1 MTNRPGTFLGLLL
14 CVLITSHIT
23 WAQFSQ
29 PANKVWKFGR
39 YAGINFG
46 TTPPTPFQ
54 TGIPIASMEGAASI
68 CDANGNFLFHTEG
81 TNIWNANDVLM
92 PHGTGLTSFPNNP
105 TVSTSQSAVIVPVPD
120 SAGQYFVFSLPEWS
134 FSASFGK
141 LFMNKVKMSLNN
153 GLGDVDTT
161 FPLRHVILDSL
172 YTEKMTVVPGC
183 GHSWLLLY
191 KRDSTGFRAH
201 KITKDGL
208 DNNPVVSAPG
218 LFPNKHYRQGMLKAS
233 HDGKLLVNSLFK
245 PNISAGDGVELYDF
259 DPLTGVVSN
268 ARVLD
273 AMSSFSAEFSPDN
286 SKLYVHFAGTLT
298 TSAIYQFDL
307 SLANWA
313 DVVASKTLLGYC
325 SAITDIRLA
334 PDSVIYFNRQFQN
347 TNIIGSINHPNLTG
361 AAADFRDTTFTLP
374 GIAKVYYGFP
384 QTVIIDNAAGDSS
397 FNLVLDTLLCPIS
410 DSVTL
415 STPDGAYDI
424 QWSNGS
430 TGSSISVW
438 NAGTYYV
445 SYATPCPVVDTF
457 LLRREFPQWFITIN
471 EKILGTSYA
480 FDSYQ
485 WYKGGQLISGATNA
499 TYEVQENGVYSVEV
513 SLNSCADTQSY
524 LVTSANSIDDLERSI
539 TIEVY
544 PVPFK
549 DELQVVAKEAL
560 DLKIL
565 DLLGRTV
572 LTAKQKNVLPTAIL
586 PPGVYLL
593 EARTSK
599 GKLIQVKK
607 IIKQD

>member
-1 MTNRPGTFLGLLL
+1 MTNRPGIFSGLFIA
-14 CVLITSHIT
+14 VLFMAQMAS
-23 WAQFSQ
+23 AQFSH

-39 YAGINFG
+39 YAGINFQ
-46 TTPPTPFQ
+46 TNPPTPFQ
-54 TGIPIASMEGAASI
+54 TGIPIASMEGAASM

-120 SAGQYFVFSLPEWS
+120 STGQYFVFSLPEWS

-141 LFMNKVKMSLNN
+141 LFVNKVRMSLNN
-153 GLGDVDTT
+153 GLGDVDTG

-172 YTEKMTVVPGC
+172 YNEKMTVVPGC

-191 KRDSTGFRAH
+191 KRDTTGFRAH

-208 DNNPVVSAPG
+208 ESNPVVSPPG
-218 LFPNKHYRQGMLKAS
+218 LFPNKNYRQGMLKAS

-268 ARVLD
+268 PRILD
-273 AMSSFSAEFSPDN
+273 SMSSFSAEFSPDN

-298 TSAIYQFDL
+298 TSAIYQYDL
-307 SLANWA
+307 TLPNWA

-325 SAITDIRLA
+325 SAITDLRLA
-334 PDSVIYFNRQFQN
+334 PDSMIYFNRQFQN
-347 TNIIGSINHPNLTG
+347 TNVIGRINQPNLAG
-361 AAADFRDTTFTLP
+361 AAADFQDTVLTLP

-384 QTVIIDNAAGDSS
+384 QTVIIDNTAGDSS

-410 DSVTL
+410 DSLTL
-415 STPDGAYDI
+415 SAPAGAYDV
-424 QWSNGS
+424 QWSNGN
-430 TGSSISVW
+430 TTNSIRAW
-438 NAGTYYV
+438 EAGTYYV
-445 SYATPCPVVDTF
+445 SYSAPCPVVDTF
-457 LLRREFPQWFITIN
+457 VIRRDFPQWFITIN

-480 FDSYQ
+480 FDTYQ
-485 WYKGGQLISGATNA
+485 WYKGGQIIPGATNL
-499 TYEVQENGVYSVEV
+499 TYEVLENGVYSVEI
-513 SLNSCADTQSY
+513 SLNNCADTQSY
-524 LVTSANSIDDLERSI
+524 LVTSANNLADLDRNV

-549 DELQVVAKEAL
+549 DELMVQSNQAL
-560 DLKIL
+560 NFSLL
-565 DLLGRTV
+565 DVLGRKV
-572 LTAKQKNVLPTAIL
+572 LSVTQKSVLNTTGL
-586 PPGVYLL
+586 PAGVYWL
-593 EARTSK
+593 EARTAD
-599 GKLIQVKK
+599 GRLLRVKK
-607 IIKQD
+607 VIRQE